1 MTFKLADGLRE
12 MEPKQDADNIWQKS
26 ETPGVMPQAEYT
38 IAGEVQAAQEI
49 PLGAT
54 HYAMFP
60 QTNAVTALV
69 LAILSFAGCGIITSI
84 PALFFAL
91 SAKKITDQNPMHP
104 DRGVATAAYITAI
117 INIVI
122 STLIIL
128 FYLGIFAIYM
138 LS

>member
-1 MTFKLADGLRE
+1 
-12 MEPKQDADNIWQKS
+12 MEPKQDADNMWQKS

>member
-1 MTFKLADGLRE
+1 MRE

-26 ETPGVMPQAEYT
+26 ETPGIMPQAEYT

>member
-1 MTFKLADGLRE
+1 

-138 LS
+138 LA

>member
-1 MTFKLADGLRE
+1 

-128 FYLGIFAIYM
+128 FYLGIFAIFM

>member
-1 MTFKLADGLRE
+1 MRE

-128 FYLGIFAIYM
+128 FYVGIFAIYM

>member
-1 MTFKLADGLRE
+1 MRE

-49 PLGAT
+49 PLSAT

-128 FYLGIFAIYM
+128 FYVGIFAIYM

>member
-1 MTFKLADGLRE
+1 MRE

-128 FYLGIFAIYM
+128 FYVGVFAIYM
-138 LS
+138 YS

>member
-1 MTFKLADGLRE
+1 
-12 MEPKQDADNIWQKS
+12 MEPRQDADNIWQKS

-128 FYLGIFAIYM
+128 FYVGIFAIYM

>member
-1 MTFKLADGLRE
+1 

-26 ETPGVMPQAEYT
+26 ETSGVMPQAEYT

>member
-1 MTFKLADGLRE
+1 MRE

-26 ETPGVMPQAEYT
+26 ETPGFMPQAEYT

>member
-1 MTFKLADGLRE
+1 LRE

>member
-1 MTFKLADGLRE
+1 

-26 ETPGVMPQAEYT
+26 ETSGVMPQAEYT

-117 INIVI
+117 INIVV

>member
-1 MTFKLADGLRE
+1 

>member
-1 MTFKLADGLRE
+1 LRE

-26 ETPGVMPQAEYT
+26 ETPGIMPQAEYT

>member
-1 MTFKLADGLRE
+1 
-12 MEPKQDADNIWQKS
+12 MEPKQDADNIWQRS

-128 FYLGIFAIYM
+128 FYVGIFAIYM

>member
-1 MTFKLADGLRE
+1 
-12 MEPKQDADNIWQKS
+12 MELEQDADNIWQKS

-128 FYLGIFAIYM
+128 FYVGIFAIYM

>member
-1 MTFKLADGLRE
+1 LRE

-26 ETPGVMPQAEYT
+26 ETSGVMPQAEYT

>member
-1 MTFKLADGLRE
+1 LRE

-128 FYLGIFAIYM
+128 FYVGIFAIYM

>member
-1 MTFKLADGLRE
+1 MRE
-12 MEPKQDADNIWQKS
+12 MEPKLDADNIWQKS

-38 IAGEVQAAQEI
+38 IAGEVQTAQEI

>member
-1 MTFKLADGLRE
+1 

-117 INIVI
+117 INIVV

>member
-1 MTFKLADGLRE
+1 

-128 FYLGIFAIYM
+128 FSLGIFAIYM

>member
-1 MTFKLADGLRE
+1 MRE

-117 INIVI
+117 INIVV

>member
-1 MTFKLADGLRE
+1 

-128 FYLGIFAIYM
+128 FYVGIFAIYM

>member
-1 MTFKLADGLRE
+1 
-12 MEPKQDADNIWQKS
+12 MEPKQDAENIWQKS

>member
-1 MTFKLADGLRE
+1 MRE

>member
-1 MTFKLADGLRE
+1 MRE

-128 FYLGIFAIYM
+128 FYLGIFAIFM

>member
-1 MTFKLADGLRE
+1 MRK
-12 MEPKQDADNIWQKS
+12 MEPRQDADNIWQKS

-128 FYLGIFAIYM
+128 FYVGIFAIYM

>member
-1 MTFKLADGLRE
+1 

-38 IAGEVQAAQEI
+38 IAGEVQTAQEI

>member
-1 MTFKLADGLRE
+1 

-26 ETPGVMPQAEYT
+26 ETPGIMPQAEYT

>member
-1 MTFKLADGLRE
+1 

-128 FYLGIFAIYM
+128 FYLSIFAIYM

>member
-1 MTFKLADGLRE
+1 
-12 MEPKQDADNIWQKS
+12 MEPRQDADNIWQKS

>member
-1 MTFKLADGLRE
+1 
-12 MEPKQDADNIWQKS
+12 MEPKQDADNIWQRS